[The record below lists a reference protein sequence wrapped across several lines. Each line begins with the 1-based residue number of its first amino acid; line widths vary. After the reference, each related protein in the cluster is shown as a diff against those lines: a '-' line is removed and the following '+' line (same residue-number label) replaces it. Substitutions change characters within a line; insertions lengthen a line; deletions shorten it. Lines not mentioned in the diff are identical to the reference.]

1 MKKVFQYVRSMRF
14 GILLLVLV
22 TVLSVIGTVIPQG
35 KEISWY
41 AQTYKSFHGVIL
53 MLKLNAV
60 FQSWYFR
67 LLMVLLGLNLTLC
80 SLVRVRSVA
89 KARAAETDLLLKAP
103 DRFALDEAQR
113 KTVRDGLLAMHC
125 REEEV
130 ENGVRIYRKNGFG
143 RYGSFLTHLSI
154 LLTLIFGAAALYLP
168 QITDKTCLPG
178 EALTMDDGTEIR
190 VESFRIEDAE
200 GRLDFT
206 SEINIRL
213 PEGRESGVHEIKVN
227 HPLSFGTWKVY
238 QQTYS
243 TAGSLTVRNLNT
255 GMEDTFTLTELV
267 FLSLDGVNGLWY
279 EQLYPDMI
287 RDPSGNVTLISNVS
301 GSYPN
306 PVYQVETAS
315 DGVYTPILA
324 FPGDELQVGDLRFT
338 FNDPVE
344 YPGLRIKYTPK
355 VVNALLIAAF
365 LLMIAGLYVTFFC
378 QPVLVKLDDD
388 GCAVG
393 GPKPEGMLLAVQ
405 GWLEETQKGENR

>member
-125 REEEV
+125 REEEA

-178 EALTMDDGTEIR
+178 EALTMDDGTEIH
-190 VESFRIEDAE
+190 VHDFRIADKT
-200 GRLDFT
+200 GRLDFQSHVQIT
-206 SEINIRL
+206 LPSGRRSEIAEL
-213 PEGRESGVHEIKVN
+213 KVN
-227 HPLSFGTWKVY
+227 HPFSFGSWKLF
-238 QQTYS
+238 QQTFDGLFICLHQRDKRQNQREDRFLQFS
-243 TAGSLTVRNLNT
+243 VSLHQQLI
-255 GMEDTFTLTELV
+255 DIFILTL
-267 FLSLDGVNGLWY
+267 LDGHTIFLELLN
-279 EQLYPDMI
+279 QLFFYG
-287 RDPSGNVTLISNVS
+287 SVSEVCTL
-301 GSYPN
+301 
-306 PVYQVETAS
+306 
-315 DGVYTPILA
+315 
-324 FPGDELQVGDLRFT
+324 
-338 FNDPVE
+338 
-344 YPGLRIKYTPK
+344 
-355 VVNALLIAAF
+355 
-365 LLMIAGLYVTFFC
+365 GLYQNRSIFFVRSPLPVDAFKITFVGSKPTALRSLSKPTWHITPVVDGKMLQI
-378 QPVLVKLDDD
+378 QPFPFTCSILIIDCEIRSVLLPFRCS
-388 GCAVG
+388 GI
-393 GPKPEGMLLAVQ
+393 MLV
-405 GWLEETQKGENR
+405 

>member
-1 MKKVFQYVRSMRF
+1 MKRVLQYFRSMRF

-22 TVLSVIGTVIPQG
+22 AALSVVGTVIPQG
-35 KEISWY
+35 KEIAWY
-41 AQTYKSFHGVIL
+41 AQTYKGLHGTIL
-53 MLKLNAV
+53 MLKLHNV
-60 FQSWYFR
+60 FGSWYFR

-80 SLVRVRSVA
+80 SLVRIRTVI
-89 KARAAETDLLLKAP
+89 RAAGTETERLIKAQNG
-103 DRFALDEAQR
+103 FSLTEAQR
-113 KTVRDGLLAMHC
+113 KTVQEGLLAMRC
-125 REEEV
+125 REEEA
-130 ENGVRIYRKNGFG
+130 ENGVCIYRKNGFG
-143 RYGSFLTHLSI
+143 RYGSFLTHLAI
-154 LLTLIFGAAALYLP
+154 LLTLLFGAAALYLP

-178 EALTMDDGTEIR
+178 ESLTMEDGTEIQ
-190 VESFRIEDAE
+190 VESFRIENAE

-213 PEGRESGVHEIKVN
+213 PDGRESGVHEIKVN

-243 TAGSLTVRNLNT
+243 TAGCITVRNLNT
-255 GMEDTFTLTELV
+255 GLEDTLTLTDLV

-338 FNDPVE
+338 FEEPVE

-355 VVNALLIAAF
+355 VVNALLIASF
-365 LLMIAGLYVTFFC
+365 TLMILALYITFFC
-378 QPVLVKLDDD
+378 QPVLVKLDAE

-405 GWLEETQKGENR
+405 EWLEETQKGEPR

>member
-1 MKKVFQYVRSMRF
+1 MKKLFSLFRSMRF
-14 GILLLVLV
+14 GIILLVLIAA
-22 TVLSVIGTVIPQG
+22 LSVIGTVIPQG
-35 KEISWY
+35 KEIAWY
-41 AQTYKSFHGVIL
+41 AQTYQGFHGIIL
-53 MLKLNAV
+53 MLKLNDV
-60 FQSWYFR
+60 FHSWYF
-67 LLMVLLGLNLTLC
+67 LLLLFLLGLNLTLC
-80 SLVRVRSVA
+80 SLVRVRSIA
-89 KARAAETDLLLKAP
+89 KLRDAETNLLLSAP
-103 DRFALDEAQR
+103 NRFALTEAQR
-113 KTVRDGLLAMHC
+113 NTVREGLLAMRC
-125 REEEV
+125 REQEA
-130 ENGVRIYRKNGFG
+130 ENGALIYRKNGFG

-190 VESFRIEDAE
+190 VESFRIEDAD

-213 PEGRESGVHEIKVN
+213 PDGRESGVHEIKVN

-243 TAGSLTVRNLNT
+243 TAGRITVRNLNT
-255 GMEDTFTLTELV
+255 DLEDTFTLTELV

-279 EQLYPDMI
+279 EVLYPDMI

-338 FNDPVE
+338 FEDPVE

-355 VVNALLIAAF
+355 VVNALLVAAF
-365 LLMIAGLYVTFFC
+365 LLMIAGLYITFFC
-378 QPVLVKLDDD
+378 QPVLVKLDEDA
-388 GCAVG
+388 CAVG
-393 GPKPEGMLLAVQ
+393 GPKPEGTLLAVQ
-405 GWLEETQKGENR
+405 GWLEENQKGENS

>member
-1 MKKVFQYVRSMRF
+1 MKKLFSFFRSMRF
-14 GILLLVLV
+14 GIILLVLIA
-22 TVLSVIGTVIPQG
+22 VLSVIGTVIPQQ
-35 KEISWY
+35 KEVAWY
-41 AQTYKSFHGVIL
+41 AQTYQGFHGTIL
-53 MLKLNAV
+53 MLKLNDV
-60 FQSWYFR
+60 FHSWYF
-67 LLMVLLGLNLTLC
+67 LLLLVLLALNLTLC

-89 KARAAETDLLLKAP
+89 KLRDAETDVLLRAP
-103 DRFALDEAQR
+103 NSFTLTEVQR
-113 KTVRDGLLAMHC
+113 QKVREGLLAMHC
-125 REEEV
+125 REEEA
-130 ENGVRIYRKNGFG
+130 ENGTLICRKNGFG

-168 QITDKTCLPG
+168 QITDRTCLPG

-206 SEINIRL
+206 SEISIRL
-213 PEGRESGVHEIKVN
+213 PDGRESGVHEIKVN

-243 TAGSLTVRNLNT
+243 TAGRITVCNLNT
-255 GMEDTFTLTELV
+255 GLEDTFTLTELV

-279 EQLYPDMI
+279 EVLYPDMI

-338 FNDPVE
+338 FEKPLE

-355 VVNALLIAAF
+355 VVNVLLVAAF
-365 LLMIAGLYVTFFC
+365 LLMIMGLYVTFFC
-378 QPVLVKLDDD
+378 QPVLVKLDNE

-405 GWLEETQKGENR
+405 SWLEENQKGENS

>member
-125 REEEV
+125 REEEA